1 MNLSNTIAPKS
12 DQLNADDL
20 LTGPR
25 TIKVTAVESGSS
37 AEQPVT
43 IRYEG
48 DNGRPYKPGKSMRR
62 VLVAMWG
69 GNGDAYVGRRL
80 TLYCDKTITFGSDTT
95 GGIRISHASDIPDA
109 CELALTV
116 KRGKRKPFRVE
127 PLAPEKPAAQPRP
140 LDELIAAG
148 DAIAAQS
155 LDALKAWWT
164 KLIESERV
172 ALGGS
177 SGERLT
183 AWKASAQGRAA
194 A

>member
-1 MNLSNTIAPKS
+1 MNLASTIAPKS

-20 LTGPR
+20 LAGPR
-25 TIKVTAVESGSS
+25 TIRIAAVESGASP
-37 AEQPVT
+37 EQPVSV
-43 IRYEG
+43 RFDG
-48 DNGRPYKPGKSMRR
+48 DNGRPYKPSKGMRR

-69 GNGDAYVGRRL
+69 GEGAAYIGRRL
-80 TLYCDKTITFGSDTT
+80 TLFCDKAVTFGPDTT
-95 GGIRISHASDIPDA
+95 GGIRISHASDIPA
-109 CELALTV
+109 AVEIALTV

-127 PLAPEKPAAQPRP
+127 PLAPEKAADVRP

-155 LDALKAWWT
+155 LDALKAWWV
-164 KLIESERV
+164 KLAESERV

-183 AWKASAQGRAA
+183 AWKSSAQGKATT
-194 A
+194 